1 MTSPLGQFNL
11 DVDFVREEKDRRK
24 VEHWAKN
31 LDPLYVLIVCSEAFK
46 QPAKVEYEAKIL
58 PKTVPEILES
68 MAQTYRD
75 RSKVHGESFRRVGPA
90 LAAMF
95 PDGITL
101 KTEQDFC
108 QFHLLDWIVG
118 KMCRFSATGMN
129 HADSIHDIG
138 AYAAMSEKV
147 LQEKK
152 K

>member
-1 MTSPLGQFNL
+1 MNAYSVFNEHVKLVRSGNRKEIEDWAQGL
-11 DVDFVREEKDRRK
+11 DQRYIVQ
-24 VEHWAKN
+24 
-31 LDPLYVLIVCSEAFK
+31 VLWEAFR
-46 QPAKVEYEAKIL
+46 PTAKVEYEVKIL

-90 LAAMF
+90 LSALF

-108 QFHLLDWIVG
+108 QFHLLDWMVG

>member
-1 MTSPLGQFNL
+1 MTSAYTHFEL
-11 DVDFVREEKDRRK
+11 DVMFVRSNEQKAVEEWSK
-24 VEHWAKN
+24 A
-31 LDPLYVLIVCSEAFK
+31 LDQKYIVQVLWEAFR
-46 QPAKVEYEAKIL
+46 PTAKVEYEVKIL